1 MISDFSSGSTY
12 VAQMRRS
19 FEKLNDSHELLYG
32 GGCRQYACS
41 ELDRTDRL
49 LTVTVDGSGVIAT
62 LIRVVEW
69 SIF

>member
-1 MISDFSSGSTY
+1 MTVMNFYMEADVG
-12 VAQMRRS
+12 
-19 FEKLNDSHELLYG
+19 N
-32 GGCRQYACS
+32 
-41 ELDRTDRL
+41 LDRTDRL